1 MKTRSAFDVM
11 EQTGGGFYREE
22 ECKIPMLVS
31 SASNQVH
38 FKVFLIF
45 KGSSKPNPIETI
57 RQSLFSVWDYT
68 FSLRLKVMKVTELA
82 VCKILVTSETFEK
95 ARKYKAKTNPNQ

>member
-1 MKTRSAFDVM
+1 MSTETKTATLEVPTVKTRSAFDVM

-38 FKVFLIF
+38 FKVF
-45 KGSSKPNPIETI
+45 P
-57 RQSLFSVWDYT
+57 SLNDPVSVT
-68 FSLRLKVMKVTELA
+68 LFTPSASHFFLFGTTLFL
-82 VCKILVTSETFEK
+82 
-95 ARKYKAKTNPNQ
+95 

>member
-1 MKTRSAFDVM
+1 MKRRSAFNVM

-57 RQSLFSVWDYT
+57 RQSLFSIWDYT
-68 FSLRLKVMKVTELA
+68 FSLRVKVMKVTEHA
-82 VCKILVTSETFEK
+82 VCKTLITSETFEK

>member
-1 MKTRSAFDVM
+1 MSTEKKTVTLGVPTVKTRSAFDVM

-38 FKVFLIF
+38 FKVFPSLKDLVSLTLF
-45 KGSSKPNPIETI
+45 KPSASHVF
-57 RQSLFSVWDYT
+57 LFGTTLSRE
-68 FSLRLKVMKVTELA
+68 LR
-82 VCKILVTSETFEK
+82 S
-95 ARKYKAKTNPNQ
+95 